1 MLFLTRADG
10 QRAILAIA
18 RKANWRELPD

>member
-10 QRAILAIA
+10 QRAILAIDG
-18 RKANWRELPD
+18 KANWRELPD